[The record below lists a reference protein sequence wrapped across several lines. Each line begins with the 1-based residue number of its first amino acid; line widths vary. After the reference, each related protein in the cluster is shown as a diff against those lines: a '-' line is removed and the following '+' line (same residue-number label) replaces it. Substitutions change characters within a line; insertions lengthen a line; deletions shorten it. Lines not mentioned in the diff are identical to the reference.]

1 MSRDAGTIALVGFSP
16 REQSLLEVFFASSDN
31 PGLTLDAPQRAES
44 LLLNVD
50 SEAALKKFLVWYER
64 RTPCPIIAVVDQQ
77 PTPEGMSELRRPLN
91 LLVLRQT
98 LQRLVRQLSR
108 ARKREEAESEEVR
121 ASTTGLKMSPAEFR
135 SLIDASRQ
143 EPSSAASRPPLASA
157 RPAPAAADSAEMPL
171 ISWHEA
177 EREKLVKHICGSLP
191 DLDPD
196 SPADRARLSISLEGQ
211 FVTWVRT
218 AVQRGKETR
227 RAMQL
232 TGIPGCFIYFPQQDC
247 FSYDLGM
254 DLLLQMAS
262 SRFGP
267 GELGCREL
275 ELEQPEAPQAR
286 RDEMLW
292 LLALHTT
299 HGRVP
304 DHLDPRGRYRLK
316 PVAHLERFLLPPFAQ
331 RIAARWQQTELTP
344 LEVSRSLDIPQ
355 RYVFS
360 FLAAADAVELFERK

>member
-1 MSRDAGTIALVGFSP
+1 M
-16 REQSLLEVFFASSDN
+16 
-31 PGLTLDAPQRAES
+31 
-44 LLLNVD
+44 LNVD

-64 RTPCPIIAVVDQQ
+64 RTPCPVIAVLDQL
-77 PTPEGMSELRRPLN
+77 PTPEGMTELRRPLN

-98 LQRLVRQLSR
+98 LQRLVRELGR
-108 ARKREEAESEEVR
+108 ARKREEAKSEAVR
-121 ASTTGLKMSPAEFR
+121 ASNTGLKMSPAEFR

-143 EPSSAASRPPLASA
+143 APSAGVSRPPQARV
-157 RPAPAAADSAEMPL
+157 RPAPAAVDSADTPL
-171 ISWHEA
+171 ISWPEE
-177 EREKLVKHICGSLP
+177 EREKLVRHICGSLP
-191 DLDPD
+191 ELDPD

-211 FVTWVRT
+211 FVTWMRT
-218 AVQRGKETR
+218 AVQQGKETR
-227 RAMQL
+227 RAMQI

-292 LLALHTT
+292 LIALYST

-304 DHLDPRGRYRLK
+304 GPSGPQRS
-316 PVAHLERFLLPPFAQ
+316 LPPQAGGSSGAFSV
-331 RIAARWQQTELTP
+331 AALCSAHCRP
-344 LEVSRSLDIPQ
+344 
-355 RYVFS
+355 
-360 FLAAADAVELFERK
+360 LAADRTDASGGQPEPGYSATLRIFVFGRG